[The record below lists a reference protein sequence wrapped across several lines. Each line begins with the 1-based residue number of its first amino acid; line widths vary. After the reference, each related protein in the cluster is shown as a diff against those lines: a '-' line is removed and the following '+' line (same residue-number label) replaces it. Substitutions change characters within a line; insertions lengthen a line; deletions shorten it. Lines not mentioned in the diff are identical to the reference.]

1 MGVSQGKFV
10 VMQRFIVSSMKTH
23 HGSAPG
29 ISLVEVVVAMGIA
42 TVLMGISM
50 TTMNTVMRTERET
63 SKATWLGSSFYRFS
77 RLIRSDIHAAD
88 SLDFL
93 DDDTRN
99 SPELTIKRS
108 GNEVV
113 KYRIEGNRIFRIVTR
128 KDQQVHQDVFYLPE
142 GSHAYFFQRKRSNQA
157 GISIDRARQLNL
169 RAQNDANKNEAS
181 TRELSIISIIGHD
194 YRLASIRK
202 KQSEEETK

>member
-1 MGVSQGKFV
+1 
-10 VMQRFIVSSMKTH
+10 MQRFIVSSMKTH
-23 HGSAPG
+23 HGSTPG

-50 TTMNTVMRTERET
+50 TIINTVMRTERET

-93 DDDTRN
+93 DGDARN
-99 SPELTIKRS
+99 SPELTIKKA

-113 KYRIEGNRIFRIVTR
+113 KYHVKGSRIFRFVIR
-128 KDQQVHQDVFYLPE
+128 KDQQVHQDTFYLPE
-142 GSHAYFFQRKRSNQA
+142 GSQAYFFQRKRSNQA
-157 GISIDRARQLNL
+157 GISIDQARQFNIPV
-169 RAQNDANKNEAS
+169 QKEVNKNEAS

-194 YRLASIRK
+194 HRLASIRK
-202 KQSEEETK
+202 KQPEEETK